1 MKNTR
6 HSLFAFMAL
15 ILISMLAA
23 CGSPAN
29 NEAPAATATDAP
41 SPVAEEAAVRTLT
54 DAAGHEVEV
63 PVHPK
68 RIIAAFMED
77 PLSAMDIKPVA
88 QWGVAGVPQ
97 HYLQDKLAGI
107 PVLKMDNGLQPEEVL
122 SYNPDLIIFLTADYA
137 KDGYDQFAKIAP
149 TFILSDNA
157 SDWRGNL
164 EKLGA
169 LLNEEDAAKKA
180 LAAYDEKLKKAKEQ
194 LGSLIEGK
202 TAVLLQPAGENFKL
216 FGPGF
221 YGGAMLYDELGFQK
235 PDVLKGEYDAYSI
248 ETLAQLDKVD
258 YIFLLSG
265 EGREKPPEDNPLW
278 KGMPA
283 VKAGHVFAADSGH
296 WFNNNSLANGLMIED
311 VLKYVHE

>member
-6 HSLFAFMAL
+6 RSLFAIIAL
-15 ILISMLAA
+15 ILVSVLAA
-23 CGSPAN
+23 CGSSAN
-29 NEAPAATATDAP
+29 NEAPATAATDAP
-41 SPVAEEAAVRTLT
+41 SPAAEEATVRTLT

-77 PLSAMDIKPVA
+77 PLAALDMKPVA

-97 HYLQDKLAGI
+97 QYLQDKLAGI
-107 PVLKMDNGLQPEEVL
+107 PVLKMDNGLQPEEVF
-122 SYNPDLIIFLTADYA
+122 SYNPDLIIFLTADYV

-157 SDWRGNL
+157 NDWRGNL
-164 EKLGA
+164 QKLGT
-169 LLNEEDAAKKA
+169 LLNEEDAAQKA
-180 LAAYDEKLKKAKEQ
+180 VATYDEKLKLAKEQ

-202 TAVLLQPAGENFKL
+202 TAVLLQPVGENFKL

-235 PDVLKGEYDAYSI
+235 PDMLKGDYDAYSI

-265 EGREKPPEDNPLW
+265 EGREKPPADNPLW
-278 KGMPA
+278 KGLPA
-283 VKAGHVFAADSGH
+283 VKGGNVFAADSGH
-296 WFNNNSLANGLMIED
+296 WFNNNSIANGLIIDD